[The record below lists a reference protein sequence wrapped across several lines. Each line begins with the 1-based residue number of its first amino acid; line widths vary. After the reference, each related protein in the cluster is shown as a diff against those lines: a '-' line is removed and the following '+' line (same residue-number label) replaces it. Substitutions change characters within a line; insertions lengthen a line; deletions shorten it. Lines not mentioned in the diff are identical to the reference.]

1 MSSPWYCLR
10 LAEFSFVLCI
20 VAHSFQ
26 SRVWSS
32 LHILIK
38 KLDTPESFCLYNK
51 KNTSSTRLAP
61 TDLAN
66 NNPTVQSPTTG
77 YMYVCSSV
85 HAVRRCRFGFKSLA
99 CIGLLLYIFFFLNS
113 AVIYLV
119 CVHERTLAVTLALPC
134 DFALCMRSIGCCD
147 RKATATQRRRA
158 RRLAPPSVTR
168 RPCVLKQAKAT
179 VGIVPCVRVVHS
191 VIIYG
196 RGHYR
201 LIGSALQCPYR
212 PRRTYVHQPR
222 DCCFR
227 HRFLPVTWA
236 AGDVRA

>member
-1 MSSPWYCLR
+1 VSLWFQITCLHW
-10 LAEFSFVLCI
+10 LAVIYL
-20 VAHSFQ
+20 
-26 SRVWSS
+26 
-32 LHILIK
+32 
-38 KLDTPESFCLYNK
+38 
-51 KNTSSTRLAP
+51 
-61 TDLAN
+61 
-66 NNPTVQSPTTG
+66 
-77 YMYVCSSV
+77 
-85 HAVRRCRFGFKSLA
+85 
-99 CIGLLLYIFFFLNS
+99 FFLNS

-222 DCCFR
+222 DCCFVANMASYAICSE
-227 HRFLPVTWA
+227 FDF
-236 AGDVRA
+236 GDS